1 VPSIAIPCRAVN
13 RYNRDRLIPGAIRD
27 SDARS
32 IELPPIM
39 TGPRVDADAH
49 RLMREG
55 RFSEALPLAER
66 AVRGARSCVPGHSF
80 LASILLKL
88 GRRQEAEAVVAE
100 AAALETGEPSGFDGL
115 AYVCL
120 ELAQHDRAN
129 ALYRRAVQLAPQ
141 TPRYWYNL
149 ACSERSLGR
158 LEEAEAA
165 CDRCIALDASQYAT
179 YLLRSELRVQAPHAN
194 HIEEIKARLAGDG
207 VDTRARAHLGYALA
221 KELDDIGRV
230 DEAFHWFE
238 RAAKER
244 RSHITYD
251 VASDEHTLRRIA
263 AAFSSSG
270 AGGSAGARP
279 PGNGRFIFIVGL
291 PRSGTTLVER
301 ILGGLEG
308 VRSNGETDNFSRALS
323 AASAGSGDM
332 FARAAAADP
341 QSIAGNYA
349 RLARRSEDADLAIIE
364 KLPTNYLY
372 LGAIRRALPEAMIIG
387 LRRAP
392 LDSCFAMFRTLFGDA
407 YPFSYDFDELA
418 RYHAAYERLMAHW
431 RACFGGLLHEIVYE
445 DLVREPRAV
454 AAALARQC
462 GLNWSDAALDIQNN
476 RSASLTASAAQVRRP
491 IYGSSSGR
499 WRRYREHLAPLIR
512 ALRRQGTALPDDA

>member
-1 VPSIAIPCRAVN
+1 
-13 RYNRDRLIPGAIRD
+13 
-27 SDARS
+27 
-32 IELPPIM
+32 M
-39 TGPRVDADAH
+39 TGSRVDADAY
-49 RLMREG
+49 RLMRAG

-88 GRRQEAEAVVAE
+88 GRRQDAEAVVAQ
-100 AAALETGEPSGFDGL
+100 AAALESGEPSGYDGL
-115 AYVCL
+115 AYLCV
-120 ELAQHDRAN
+120 ELAQHERAN
-129 ALYRRAVQLAPQ
+129 AFYRRAAQLSPR

-165 CDRCIALDASQYAT
+165 CDRCIALDAAQYPT
-179 YLLRSELRVQAPHAN
+179 YLLRSELRVQSPQAN
-194 HIEEIKARLAGDG
+194 HIEEIKARLSGSGLDS
-207 VDTRARAHLGYALA
+207 RARAHLGYALA

-244 RSHITYD
+244 RSQITYD
-251 VASDEHTLRRIA
+251 VAADERTLRRIA
-263 AAFSSSG
+263 GTFSGSETR
-270 AGGSAGARP
+270 GSAGVRP
-279 PGNGRFIFIVGL
+279 PDERPPRDCRFIFIVGL

-301 ILGGLEG
+301 ILTGLAG

-323 AASAGSGDM
+323 AASVGGGDM
-332 FARAAAADP
+332 FARAAAANP
-341 QSIAGNYA
+341 QSIADGYV
-349 RLARRSEDADLAIIE
+349 RLARRGDDADSVIVE

-372 LGAIRRALPEAMIIG
+372 LGAIWRALPEAMIIG

-418 RYHAAYERLMAHW
+418 RYYAAYERLMTHW
-431 RACFGGLLHEIVYE
+431 RASLGGSLHEIVYE

-454 AAALARQC
+454 AAALAGQC
-462 GLNWSDAALDIQNN
+462 GLTWSDAALDIENN
-476 RSASLTASAAQVRRP
+476 RSAALTASAAQVRRP

-499 WRRYREHLAPLIR
+499 WRRYRQHLAPLIR
-512 ALRRQGTALPDDA
+512 ALRHHGVALPDDA